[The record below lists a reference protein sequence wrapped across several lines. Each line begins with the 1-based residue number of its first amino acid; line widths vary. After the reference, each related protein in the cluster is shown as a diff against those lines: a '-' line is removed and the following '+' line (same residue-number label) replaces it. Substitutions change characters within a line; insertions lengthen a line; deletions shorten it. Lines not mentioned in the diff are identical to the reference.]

1 MQVSEVVGR
10 RLRAL
15 GEKLRKFL
23 TKQAH
28 LPYVGPIS
36 LWIMLFVF
44 APLGVILYF
53 SLLSTGEVMG
63 AIIHTFT
70 FKNYQALFRGDYLRI
85 LLRTL
90 RFAFTTNMICL
101 LIGYPIAHSIVRYGG
116 RWKIFLLLLVVLAAW
131 MCYLI
136 RIYALWTLAVYSGII
151 NTILLKL
158 GLISVPLAILGTP
171 YIVMF
176 GLAYVYIPYMVLPI
190 YASLEGLAPSLL
202 EAAEDLGAT
211 PFKRFFTVT
220 LPLTKG
226 GIFAGTILVFIPCI
240 GEWLVPLLLGGGK
253 VMMAG
258 NLVALYFTA
267 TGNIPM
273 GCSIAA
279 TLTAIVILILYL
291 SIKGGGEEVL
301 ERVT

>member
-1 MQVSEVVGR
+1 MQVCEVIGR
-10 RLRAL
+10 KSRAL

-28 LPYVGPIS
+28 LPYIGPVS
-36 LWIMLFVF
+36 LWIILFVF

-53 SLLSTGEVMG
+53 SVLSIGPLG

-85 LLRTL
+85 FLRTL
-90 RFAFTTNMICL
+90 SFAFTTNVICL
-101 LIGYPIAHSIVRYGG
+101 LIGYPIAYSIVMYGG
-116 RWKIFLLLLVVLAAW
+116 KWKILLVFFVVIPAW

-136 RIYALWTLAVYSGII
+136 RIYAIWILTTYSGII

-158 GLISVPLAILGTP
+158 GLISVPLTILGTP
-171 YIVMF
+171 YVVML
-176 GLAYVYIPYMVLPI
+176 GLAYIYFPYMVLPI
-190 YASLEGLAPSLL
+190 YASLDGLDRSLL
-202 EAAEDLGAT
+202 EAAVDLGAT
-211 PFKRFFTVT
+211 PLRRFFTVT

-226 GIFAGTILVFIPCI
+226 GIIAGTILVFIPCL
-240 GEWLVPLLLGGGK
+240 GEWITPLLLGGGK
-253 VMMAG
+253 TMMAG
-258 NLVALYFTA
+258 NLVALYFTK

-273 GCSIAA
+273 GSSIAA
-279 TLTAIVILILYL
+279 TLTALIILIIYL